1 MFAVHRHMAQAPGV
15 LQVLVEGDPLGADDI
30 SPSLASRQ
38 SIRSLSRQFSLRNK
52 SVFYGPISTIEKL
65 RKECELKDIPD
76 FINTYSIH

>member
-52 SVFYGPISTIEKL
+52 SVFYGHISTTEKV
-65 RKECELKDIPD
+65 
-76 FINTYSIH
+76 SS